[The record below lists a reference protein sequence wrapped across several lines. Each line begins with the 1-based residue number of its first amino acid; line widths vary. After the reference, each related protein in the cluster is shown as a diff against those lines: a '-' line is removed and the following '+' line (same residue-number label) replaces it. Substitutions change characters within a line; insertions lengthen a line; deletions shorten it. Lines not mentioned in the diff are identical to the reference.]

1 MIVESPPAPADE
13 STPSAPVSADVATDT
28 HPASAPR
35 WSAVV
40 VVVVVWLLFAGG
52 ITLFIAFAR
61 VPIAAGWR
69 QGRSMRVVDI
79 WSLFT
84 LELAQVAG
92 PLIIPALVTGLVL
105 LVLAGS
111 LLCLWLAM
119 AVTSDETSERAD

>member
-1 MIVESPPAPADE
+1 MVAESPPVLADE
-13 STPSAPVSADVATDT
+13 PTTVTPMSDE
-28 HPASAPR
+28 PAVERDLAHVRHRSRA
-35 WSAVV
+35 AVV
-40 VVVVVWLLFAGG
+40 IWLLFAVG
-52 ITLFIAFAR
+52 ITLFIALAR

-92 PLIIPALVTGLVL
+92 PLVTPALATGLVL

-111 LLCLWLAM
+111 MLCLWLAM
-119 AVTSDETSERAD
+119 AVTSDDLPEVPD

>member
-1 MIVESPPAPADE
+1 MIAESPSALADEPTTVTAVSDEPAVERELAPARRR
-13 STPSAPVSADVATDT
+13 SRA
-28 HPASAPR
+28 
-35 WSAVV
+35 AVLI
-40 VVVVVWLLFAGG
+40 WLLFAVG
-52 ITLFIAFAR
+52 ITLFIAIAR

-92 PLIIPALVTGLVL
+92 PLVTPALATGVVL

-111 LLCLWLAM
+111 MLCLWLAM
-119 AVTSDETSERAD
+119 AVTSDDLPEGPD

>member
-1 MIVESPPAPADE
+1 MVVEAQPAPTDE
-13 STPSAPVSADVATDT
+13 STLAAPVGEEATTDRDL
-28 HPASAPR
+28 APTRR
-35 WSAVV
+35 WSPAAVV
-40 VVVVVWLLFAGG
+40 IWLLFAGG
-52 ITLFIAFAR
+52 ITPFIAFAR

-92 PLIIPALVTGLVL
+92 PLITPALATGLVL

-119 AVTSDETSERAD
+119 AVTSDETSERPD